1 MRTRPR
7 GKKVEA
13 LETVQTIQT
22 GGRVMTVNAAKHQ
35 TRIHRPEVEIAQA
48 ADRLA
53 GEPGRLGGEL
63 LLGNEAIALGALH
76 AGVTVATGYPGTPST
91 ELIEY
96 LAGIASADVQVG
108 WATNEKVALDEGIGA
123 SLVGARALVTMKHV
137 GLNVALDAWMVS
149 PFVGVGGGLVVFV
162 ADDPGMHS
170 SQNEQDTRVLA
181 AFAGVPVFEPSDSQE
196 AYDFTRAAFAASE
209 AWDTP
214 VLIRSTTRVSHSRS
228 RVIASAAEEAPT
240 RRFERHPQKY
250 VMLPGNARKRH
261 AEHLLRL
268 NLLGEWAEGHP
279 VNRVEPRSRSLGV
292 ITGGAGYN
300 YVREVLPEAS
310 VLKLGVMFP
319 IPQQMIRDFAA
330 TVDRLVVVEELE
342 PYLEDGVRRLGLA
355 VEGKRWFPRAGELS
369 PSAVRA
375 GSEAAGIIP
384 ASSRA
389 DTAGNAP
396 ASTPRPPVLCP
407 GCPHTT
413 PFLVLRELDAI
424 VAGDIGCYTLAAGE
438 PLKAMDT
445 CLAMGSG
452 IGVAVGMAKAG
463 PSSRPI
469 VATIG
474 DSTLLHGGIP
484 ALIDAAYN
492 DSDITVVILDNGTT
506 AMTGGQPNAASGT
519 GIHGGPTAKV
529 DFLALC
535 RSIGVK
541 SVVVVDPYDLGGTH
555 RALLGAVRKRGLSVV
570 ITTRPCR
577 EMPTKL
583 RGRVYE
589 VDPGAC
595 NGCQLCMDLGC
606 PGLSWDLLGSDD
618 HRQVGIDPDRCSGC
632 TVCAQLC
639 PQQAIHPAG
648 AGNALL
654 IGKVT

>member
-1 MRTRPR
+1 
-7 GKKVEA
+7 
-13 LETVQTIQT
+13 
-22 GGRVMTVNAAKHQ
+22 MTVNATKRKPPVRQAA
-35 TRIHRPEVEIAQA
+35 VEIVRREG
-48 ADRLA
+48 DLP
-53 GEPGRLGGEL
+53 GKPGRLGGEL
-63 LLGNEAIALGALH
+63 LLGNEAVGLGALH

-96 LAGIASADVQVG
+96 LARIAPKDVHVG

-123 SLVGARALVTMKHV
+123 SLAGARALVTMKHV

-149 PFVGVGGGLVVFV
+149 PFVGVGGGLVVLV

-170 SQNEQDTRVLA
+170 SQNEQDTRYLA
-181 AFAGVPVFEPSDSQE
+181 AFAGVPLFEPSDSQE
-196 AYDFTRAAFAASE
+196 AYDFVRAAFAASE

-228 RVIASAAEEAPT
+228 RVVVGPVEEAPE
-240 RRFERHPQKY
+240 RSFERHPDKY

-261 AEHLLRL
+261 AEQLKRFE
-268 NLLGEWAEGHP
+268 LLGHWVEGHP
-279 VNRVEPRSRSLGV
+279 FNRVELRSRSLGV
-292 ITGGAGYN
+292 ITGGASYN

-310 VLKLGVMFP
+310 VLKVGVMFP
-319 IPQQMIRDFAA
+319 LPEQMISDFASN
-330 TVDRLVVVEELE
+330 VDRLIVVEELE
-342 PYLEDGVRRLGLA
+342 PYLEDAVRRLGLP
-355 VEGKRWFPRAGELS
+355 VEGKKWFPRAGELS
-369 PSAVRA
+369 PAAVRQ
-375 GSEAAGIIP
+375 GSEAAGALPVSSP
-384 ASSRA
+384 AETSK
-389 DTAGNAP
+389 AP

-413 PFLVLRELDAI
+413 PFLVLRELDAV

-438 PLKAMDT
+438 PLAAMDT
-445 CLAMGSG
+445 CLAMGSS

-463 PSSRPI
+463 LKSRPI

-506 AMTGGQPNAASGT
+506 AMTGGQPNAACGT
-519 GIHGGPTAKV
+519 GIQGQPMGKV
-529 DFLALC
+529 DILALC

-541 SVVVVDPYDLGGTH
+541 SVVAVDPWDLGGTH

-570 ITTRPCR
+570 VTTRPCV
-577 EMPTKL
+577 EMPVKV
-583 RGRVYE
+583 RGRIYE
-589 VDPGAC
+589 VETSAC

-606 PGLSWDLLGSDD
+606 PGLIWDLEAGDE
-618 HRQVGIDPDRCSGC
+618 HRFVKIDPNRCSGC

-639 PQQAIHPAG
+639 PQQAIHPVG
-648 AGNALL
+648 AKSDVTIGTRSDVTIGTRSALT
-654 IGKVT
+654 IGGVK

>member
-1 MRTRPR
+1 
-7 GKKVEA
+7 
-13 LETVQTIQT
+13 
-22 GGRVMTVNAAKHQ
+22 MTVNATTRQ
-35 TRIHRPEVEIAQA
+35 TRIHAPEVEIAP
-48 ADRLA
+48 ADSDLA

-96 LAGIASADVQVG
+96 LANVATKDVHVG

-123 SLVGARALVTMKHV
+123 SLAGSRALVTMKHV

-170 SQNEQDTRVLA
+170 SQNEQDTRLLA
-181 AFAGVPVFEPSDSQE
+181 AFAGVPIFEPADSQE
-196 AYDFTRAAFAASE
+196 AYDFVKAAFAASE
-209 AWDTP
+209 KWDTP

-228 RVIASAAEEAPT
+228 RVVTGAWQEAPK
-240 RRFERHPQKY
+240 RRFERHPDKY

-268 NLLGEWAEGHP
+268 ELLAQWVEGHP
-279 VNRVEPRSRSLGV
+279 FNRVDLRSRCLGV
-292 ITGGAGYN
+292 VTGGASYN

-319 IPQQMIRDFAA
+319 LPEQMIADFASQ
-330 TVDRLVVVEELE
+330 VDRLIVVEELE
-342 PYLEDGVRRLGLA
+342 PYLEDAVRRLDIA
-355 VEGKRWFPRAGELS
+355 VEGKTWFPRAGELS
-369 PSAVRA
+369 PTAVRA
-375 GSEAAGIIP
+375 GSEAAGAIAVSSP
-384 ASSRA
+384 AGVG
-389 DTAGNAP
+389 TAP

-445 CLAMGSG
+445 CLAMGSS

-519 GIHGGPTAKV
+519 GIRNGPTGRV
-529 DFLALC
+529 DILALC
-535 RSIGVK
+535 RSVGVK
-541 SVVVVDPYDLGGTH
+541 SIVVVDPYDLGGTH
-555 RALLGAVRKRGLSVV
+555 RALLGAVRTRGLSVV
-570 ITTRPCR
+570 VTTRPCV
-577 EMPTKL
+577 EMPIKV
-583 RGRVYE
+583 RGRVYG
-589 VDPGAC
+589 VDTSAC

-606 PGLSWDLLGSDD
+606 PGLIWDLDASDDD
-618 HRQVGIDPDRCSGC
+618 HRLITIDPDRCSGC
-632 TVCAQLC
+632 TVCAQIC
-639 PQQAIHPAG
+639 PQQAIHPVIVNG
-648 AGNALL
+648 ELT
-654 IGKVT
+654 IGGTQS

>member
-1 MRTRPR
+1 
-7 GKKVEA
+7 
-13 LETVQTIQT
+13 
-22 GGRVMTVNAAKHQ
+22 MTVDATTRK
-35 TRIHRPEVEIAQA
+35 TRIRRPEVEIAQA
-48 ADRLA
+48 EGDLV
-53 GEPGRLGGEL
+53 GEPGQLGGEL

-96 LAGIASADVQVG
+96 LARIAGKDVQVG

-123 SLVGARALVTMKHV
+123 SLAGARALVTMKHV

-170 SQNEQDTRVLA
+170 SQNEQDTRYLA
-181 AFAGVPVFEPSDSQE
+181 AFAGIPVFEPSDSQE
-196 AYDFTRAAFAASE
+196 AYDFVRAAFAASE

-228 RVIASAAEEAPT
+228 RVVVTAVEEAPT
-240 RRFERHPQKY
+240 RQFERRPEKY

-261 AEHLLRL
+261 AAHLLRL
-268 NLLGEWAEGHP
+268 ELLGEWVESHP
-279 VNRVEPRSRSLGV
+279 FNRVEPRSRSLGV
-292 ITGGAGYN
+292 VTGGASYN

-319 IPQQMIRDFAA
+319 LPEQMIADFAA
-330 TVDRLVVVEELE
+330 TVDRLIVIEELE

-355 VEGKRWFPRAGELS
+355 VEGKKWFPRAGELS
-369 PSAVRA
+369 PSAVRQ
-375 GSEAAGIIP
+375 GSQAAGAIP
-384 ASSRA
+384 ASSPA
-389 DTAGNAP
+389 DVGNAP

-413 PFLVLRELDAI
+413 PFLVLRELDAV

-445 CLAMGSG
+445 CLAMGSS

-519 GIHGGPTAKV
+519 GIHGGPAAKV
-529 DFLALC
+529 DILALC

-541 SVVVVDPYDLGGTH
+541 SVVVIDTYDLGATH

-570 ITTRPCR
+570 LTTRPCV
-577 EMPTKL
+577 EMPVKV

-589 VDPGAC
+589 VDSSAC

-606 PGLSWDLLGSDD
+606 PGLSWDLLGGDD
-618 HRQVGIDPDRCSGC
+618 HRLVGIDPDRCSGC

-639 PQQAIHPAG
+639 PQQAIHPVG
-648 AGNALL
+648 AKSAVSVGEV
-654 IGKVT
+654 K

>member
-1 MRTRPR
+1 M
-7 GKKVEA
+7 
-13 LETVQTIQT
+13 
-22 GGRVMTVNAAKHQ
+22 
-35 TRIHRPEVEIAQA
+35 
-48 ADRLA
+48 
-53 GEPGRLGGEL
+53 
-63 LLGNEAIALGALH
+63 LGNEAIALGALH

-96 LAGIASADVQVG
+96 LAGIAGKEVHVG

-123 SLVGARALVTMKHV
+123 SLAGARALVTMKHV

-170 SQNEQDTRVLA
+170 SQNEQDTRLLA
-181 AFAGVPVFEPSDSQE
+181 AFAGVPLFEPSDSQE
-196 AYDFTRAAFAASE
+196 AYDFVRAAYAASE

-228 RVIASAAEEAPT
+228 RVVATAVEEAPK
-240 RRFERHPQKY
+240 RQFERRPEKY

-261 AEHLLRL
+261 TEHLLRL
-268 NLLGEWAEGHP
+268 ELLGEWVESHP
-279 VNRVEPRSRSLGV
+279 FNRVEPGSRSLGV
-292 ITGGAGYN
+292 ITGGASYN

-319 IPQQMIRDFAA
+319 LPEQMIANFAS
-330 TVDRLVVVEELE
+330 TVDRLIVVEELE

-355 VEGKRWFPRAGELS
+355 VEGKKWFPRAGELS

-375 GSEAAGIIP
+375 GSEAAGAI
-384 ASSRA
+384 AVSSPA
-389 DTAGNAP
+389 DTGNAP

-413 PFLVLRELDAI
+413 PFLVLRELDAV

-445 CLAMGSG
+445 CLAMGSS

-463 PSSRPI
+463 PSAKPI

-519 GIHGGPTAKV
+519 GIHGGPAAKV
-529 DFLALC
+529 DILALC

-541 SVVVVDPYDLGGTH
+541 SVVVVDTYDLGGTH

-570 ITTRPCR
+570 VTTRPCV
-577 EMPTKL
+577 EMPVKV

-589 VDPGAC
+589 VDPSMC

-606 PGLSWDLLGSDD
+606 PGLSWDLLGGDD
-618 HRQVGIDPDRCSGC
+618 HRLVGIDPDRCSGC

-639 PQQAIHPAG
+639 PQQAIHPVVAK
-648 AGNALL
+648 NAVSV
-654 IGKVT
+654 GEVK

>member
-1 MRTRPR
+1 VP
-7 GKKVEA
+7 K
-13 LETVQTIQT
+13 QT
-22 GGRVMTVNAAKHQ
+22 GFQTVEKEGIRAMSLTTANRKNAI
-35 TRIHRPEVEIAQA
+35 RRPEVEVA
-48 ADRLA
+48 RGEGGLPR
-53 GEPGRLGGEL
+53 EPGRLGGEL

-96 LAGIASADVQVG
+96 LARVATKDVQVG

-123 SLVGARALVTMKHV
+123 SLAGSRALVTMKHV

-170 SQNEQDTRVLA
+170 SQNEQDTRYLA

-196 AYDFTRAAFAASE
+196 AYDFVQAAFEASE

-214 VLIRSTTRVSHSRS
+214 CLIRSTTRVSHSRS
-228 RVIASAAEEAPT
+228 RVVTGDAQEAPK
-240 RRFERHPQKY
+240 RQFERQPEKY
-250 VMLPGNARKRH
+250 VMLPGFARKRH
-261 AEHLLRL
+261 VEHLKRL
-268 NLLGEWAEGHP
+268 ELLGKWVEDHP
-279 VNRVEPRSRSLGV
+279 FNRMELRSPCLGV
-292 ITGGAGYN
+292 ITAGASYN

-319 IPQQMIRDFAA
+319 LPEQKIADFA
-330 TVDRLVVVEELE
+330 TKVDRLIVVEELE
-342 PYLEDGVRRLGLA
+342 PYLEDAVRRLGLA
-355 VEGKRWFPRAGELS
+355 VEGKKWFPRSGELS
-369 PSAVRA
+369 PAAVRA
-375 GSEAAGIIP
+375 GSQAAGALP
-384 ASSRA
+384 TSSPA
-389 DTAGNAP
+389 DTGKAP

-413 PFLVLRELDAI
+413 PFLVLRELDAV

-445 CLAMGSG
+445 CLAMGSS

-463 PSSRPI
+463 LKSRPI

-506 AMTGGQPNAASGT
+506 AMTGGQPNAASPGT
-519 GIHGGPTAKV
+519 ATPKPTV
-529 DFLALC
+529 DILALC
-535 RSIGVK
+535 ASIGVK
-541 SVVVVDPYDLGGTH
+541 SVVSVDPYDLGGTH
-555 RALLGAVRKRGLSVV
+555 RALLGAVRRRGLSVV
-570 ITTRPCR
+570 VTTRPCV
-577 EMPTKL
+577 EMPVKV

-589 VDPGAC
+589 VNASAC

-606 PGLSWDLLGSDD
+606 PGLIWDLNGSED
-618 HRQVGIDPDRCSGC
+618 HRLVRIDPDRCSGC

-639 PQQAIHPAG
+639 PQQAIHPVRAKSTVT
-648 AGNALL
+648 
-654 IGKVT
+654 IGQMQ

>member
-1 MRTRPR
+1 M
-7 GKKVEA
+7 
-13 LETVQTIQT
+13 TVQTT
-22 GGRVMTVNAAKHQ
+22 KRKSRGRE
-35 TRIHRPEVEIAQA
+35 PEVEAEVGVDA
-48 ADRLA
+48 REVDLP

-76 AGVTVATGYPGTPST
+76 AGVAVATGYPGTPST

-96 LAGIASADVQVG
+96 LAGVASKEVHVS

-123 SLVGARALVTMKHV
+123 SLAGARALVTMKHV

-170 SQNEQDTRVLA
+170 SQNEQDTRILA
-181 AFAGVPVFEPSDSQE
+181 AFAGVPIFEPSDSQE

-209 AWDTP
+209 TWDTP

-228 RVIASAAEEAPT
+228 RVVVGTAQSAPKRT
-240 RRFERHPQKY
+240 FVRHPAKY

-261 AEHLLRL
+261 GEHLLRL
-268 NLLGEWAEGHP
+268 GLMGQWAQEHP
-279 VNRVEPRSRSLGV
+279 FNREELRSRSLGV
-292 ITGGAGYN
+292 VTGGASYN

-319 IPQQMIRDFAA
+319 LPEQMITDFASK
-330 TVDRLVVVEELE
+330 VDRLIVVEELE
-342 PYLEDGVRRLGLA
+342 PYLEDQLARLGLA
-355 VEGKRWFPRAGELS
+355 VEGKKWFPRAGELS
-369 PSAVRA
+369 PAAVRA
-375 GSEAAGIIP
+375 GSQAAGVLALSTP
-384 ASSRA
+384 AQ
-389 DTAGNAP
+389 TGMAP

-438 PLKAMDT
+438 PLQAMDT
-445 CLAMGSG
+445 CLAMGSS

-519 GIHGGPTAKV
+519 GIHGGPSAKV

-555 RALLGAVRKRGLSVV
+555 RALLAAVRKRGLSVV
-570 ITTRPCR
+570 ITSRPCR
-577 EMPTKL
+577 EMPIKL

-606 PGLSWDLLGSDD
+606 PGLSWDLAGTDE
-618 HRQVGIDPDRCSGC
+618 HRLVGIDPDRCSGC

-648 AGNALL
+648 AGKPVPT
-654 IGKVT
+654 GKVS

>member
-1 MRTRPR
+1 
-7 GKKVEA
+7 
-13 LETVQTIQT
+13 
-22 GGRVMTVNAAKHQ
+22 MTVDATTRK
-35 TRIHRPEVEIAQA
+35 TRIRRPEVEIAQA
-48 ADRLA
+48 EGDLV

-96 LAGIASADVQVG
+96 LARIAGKDVQVG

-123 SLVGARALVTMKHV
+123 SLAGARALVTMKHV

-170 SQNEQDTRVLA
+170 SQNEQDTRYLA
-181 AFAGVPVFEPSDSQE
+181 AFAGIPVFEPSDSQE
-196 AYDFTRAAFAASE
+196 AYDFVRAAFAASE

-228 RVIASAAEEAPT
+228 RVVVAAVEEAPT
-240 RRFERHPQKY
+240 RQFERRPEKY

-261 AEHLLRL
+261 AAHLLRL
-268 NLLGEWAEGHP
+268 ELLGEWVESHP
-279 VNRVEPRSRSLGV
+279 FNRVEPRSRSLGV
-292 ITGGAGYN
+292 VTGGASYN

-319 IPQQMIRDFAA
+319 LPEQMIANFAS
-330 TVDRLVVVEELE
+330 TVDRLIVVEELE

-355 VEGKRWFPRAGELS
+355 VEGKKWFPRAGELS
-369 PSAVRA
+369 PSAVRQ
-375 GSEAAGIIP
+375 GSQAAGAIP
-384 ASSRA
+384 ASSPA
-389 DTAGNAP
+389 DVGNAP

-413 PFLVLRELDAI
+413 PFLVLRELDAV

-445 CLAMGSG
+445 CLAMGSS

-519 GIHGGPTAKV
+519 GIHGGPAAKV
-529 DFLALC
+529 DILALC

-541 SVVVVDPYDLGGTH
+541 SVVVVDTYDLGGTH

-570 ITTRPCR
+570 LTTRPCV
-577 EMPTKL
+577 EMPVKV

-589 VDPGAC
+589 VDPSAC

-606 PGLSWDLLGSDD
+606 PGLSWDLLGGDD
-618 HRQVGIDPDRCSGC
+618 HRLVGIDPDRCSGC

-639 PQQAIHPAG
+639 PQQAIHPVG
-648 AGNALL
+648 AKSAVSVGEV
-654 IGKVT
+654 K

>member
-1 MRTRPR
+1 MTVDATTRKTRTR
-7 GKKVEA
+7 
-13 LETVQTIQT
+13 
-22 GGRVMTVNAAKHQ
+22 
-35 TRIHRPEVEIAQA
+35 RPEVEIAQA
-48 ADRLA
+48 EGDLV

-96 LAGIASADVQVG
+96 LARIAGKDVQVG

-123 SLVGARALVTMKHV
+123 SLAGARALVTMKHV

-170 SQNEQDTRVLA
+170 SQNEQDTRYLA
-181 AFAGVPVFEPSDSQE
+181 AFAGIPVFEPSDSQE
-196 AYDFTRAAFAASE
+196 AYDFVRAAFAASE

-228 RVIASAAEEAPT
+228 RVVVAAVEEAPT
-240 RRFERHPQKY
+240 RQFERRPEKY

-261 AEHLLRL
+261 AAHLLRL
-268 NLLGEWAEGHP
+268 ELLGEWVESHP
-279 VNRVEPRSRSLGV
+279 FNRVEPRSRSLGV
-292 ITGGAGYN
+292 VTGGASYN

-319 IPQQMIRDFAA
+319 LPEQMIANFAS
-330 TVDRLVVVEELE
+330 TVDRLIVVEELE

-355 VEGKRWFPRAGELS
+355 VEGKKWFPRAGELS
-369 PSAVRA
+369 PSAVRQ
-375 GSEAAGIIP
+375 GSQAAGAIP
-384 ASSRA
+384 ASSPA
-389 DTAGNAP
+389 DVGSAP

-413 PFLVLRELDAI
+413 PFLVLRELDAV

-445 CLAMGSG
+445 CLAMGSS

-519 GIHGGPTAKV
+519 GIHGGPAARV
-529 DFLALC
+529 DILALC

-541 SVVVVDPYDLGGTH
+541 SIVVVDTYDLGGTH

-570 ITTRPCR
+570 LTTRPCV
-577 EMPTKL
+577 EMPVKV

-589 VDPGAC
+589 VDPSAC

-606 PGLSWDLLGSDD
+606 PGLSWDLLGGDD
-618 HRQVGIDPDRCSGC
+618 HRLVGIDPDRCSGC

-639 PQQAIHPAG
+639 PQQAIHPVGAKSAVSAG
-648 AGNALL
+648 EV
-654 IGKVT
+654 K

>member
-1 MRTRPR
+1 
-7 GKKVEA
+7 
-13 LETVQTIQT
+13 
-22 GGRVMTVNAAKHQ
+22 MTVDATTRK
-35 TRIHRPEVEIAQA
+35 TRIRRPEVEIAQA
-48 ADRLA
+48 EGDLV
-53 GEPGRLGGEL
+53 GEPERLGGEL

-96 LAGIASADVQVG
+96 LARIAGKDVQVG

-123 SLVGARALVTMKHV
+123 SLAGARALVTMKHV

-170 SQNEQDTRVLA
+170 SQNEQDTRYLA
-181 AFAGVPVFEPSDSQE
+181 AFAGIPVFEPSDSQE
-196 AYDFTRAAFAASE
+196 AYDFVRAAFAASE

-228 RVIASAAEEAPT
+228 RVVVAAVEEAPT
-240 RRFERHPQKY
+240 RQFERRPEKY

-261 AEHLLRL
+261 AAHLLRL
-268 NLLGEWAEGHP
+268 ELLGEWVESHP
-279 VNRVEPRSRSLGV
+279 FNRVEPRSRSLGV
-292 ITGGAGYN
+292 VTGGASYN

-319 IPQQMIRDFAA
+319 LPEQMIANFAS
-330 TVDRLVVVEELE
+330 TVDRLIVVEELE

-355 VEGKRWFPRAGELS
+355 VEGKKWFPRAGELS
-369 PSAVRA
+369 PSAVRQ
-375 GSEAAGIIP
+375 GSQAAGAIP
-384 ASSRA
+384 ASSPA
-389 DTAGNAP
+389 DVGNAP

-413 PFLVLRELDAI
+413 PFLVLRELDAV

-445 CLAMGSG
+445 CLAMGSS

-519 GIHGGPTAKV
+519 GIHGGPAAKV
-529 DFLALC
+529 DILALC

-541 SVVVVDPYDLGGTH
+541 SVVVVDTYDLGATH

-570 ITTRPCR
+570 LTTRPCV
-577 EMPTKL
+577 EMPVKV

-589 VDPGAC
+589 VDPSAC

-606 PGLSWDLLGSDD
+606 PGLSWDLLGGDD
-618 HRQVGIDPDRCSGC
+618 HRLVGIDPDRCSGC

-639 PQQAIHPAG
+639 PQQAIHPVG
-648 AGNALL
+648 AKSAVSVGEV
-654 IGKVT
+654 K

>member
-1 MRTRPR
+1 MTVDSTTRKTRTR
-7 GKKVEA
+7 
-13 LETVQTIQT
+13 
-22 GGRVMTVNAAKHQ
+22 
-35 TRIHRPEVEIAQA
+35 RPEVEIAQA
-48 ADRLA
+48 EGDLV

-96 LAGIASADVQVG
+96 LARIAGKDVQVG

-123 SLVGARALVTMKHV
+123 SLAGARALVTMKHV

-170 SQNEQDTRVLA
+170 SQNEQDTRYLA
-181 AFAGVPVFEPSDSQE
+181 AFAGIPVFEPSDSQE
-196 AYDFTRAAFAASE
+196 AYDFVRAAFAASE

-228 RVIASAAEEAPT
+228 RVVVAAVEEAPT
-240 RRFERHPQKY
+240 RQFERRPEKY

-261 AEHLLRL
+261 AAHLLRL
-268 NLLGEWAEGHP
+268 ELLGEWVESHP
-279 VNRVEPRSRSLGV
+279 FNRVEPRSRSLGV
-292 ITGGAGYN
+292 VTGGASYN

-319 IPQQMIRDFAA
+319 LPEQMIANFAS
-330 TVDRLVVVEELE
+330 TVDRLIVIEELE

-355 VEGKRWFPRAGELS
+355 VEGKKWFPRAGELS
-369 PSAVRA
+369 PSAVRQGSQTA
-375 GSEAAGIIP
+375 GAIP
-384 ASSRA
+384 ASSPA
-389 DTAGNAP
+389 DVGNAP

-413 PFLVLRELDAI
+413 PFLVLRELDAV

-445 CLAMGSG
+445 CLAMGSS

-474 DSTLLHGGIP
+474 DTTLLHGGIP

-519 GIHGGPTAKV
+519 GIHGGPAAKV
-529 DFLALC
+529 DILALC

-541 SVVVVDPYDLGGTH
+541 SVVVVDTYDLGGTH

-570 ITTRPCR
+570 LTTRPCV
-577 EMPTKL
+577 EMPVKV

-589 VDPGAC
+589 VDPSAC

-606 PGLSWDLLGSDD
+606 PGLSWDLLGGDD
-618 HRQVGIDPDRCSGC
+618 HRLVGIDPDRCSGC

-639 PQQAIHPAG
+639 PQQAIHPVG
-648 AGNALL
+648 AKSAVSVGEV
-654 IGKVT
+654 K

>member
-1 MRTRPR
+1 
-7 GKKVEA
+7 
-13 LETVQTIQT
+13 
-22 GGRVMTVNAAKHQ
+22 MTVDATTRK
-35 TRIHRPEVEIAQA
+35 TRIRRPEVEIAQA
-48 ADRLA
+48 EGDLV

-96 LAGIASADVQVG
+96 LARIAGKDVQVG

-123 SLVGARALVTMKHV
+123 SLAGARALVTMKHV

-228 RVIASAAEEAPT
+228 RVVVGAVEETPKS
-240 RRFERHPQKY
+240 RFERHPEKY

-268 NLLGEWAEGHP
+268 GLLGEWVEGHP

-292 ITGGAGYN
+292 VTGGASYN

-319 IPQQMIRDFAA
+319 IPEQMITDFAA
-330 TVDRLVVVEELE
+330 TVDRLIVVEELE

-355 VEGKRWFPRAGELS
+355 VEGKKWFPRAGELS

-375 GSEAAGIIP
+375 GSEAAGMIP
-384 ASSRA
+384 ASSRP
-389 DTAGNAP
+389 DMGSAP

-445 CLAMGSG
+445 CLAMGSS

-577 EMPTKL
+577 EMPIKL

-606 PGLSWDLLGSDD
+606 PGLSWDLLGGDD
-618 HRQVGIDPDRCSGC
+618 HRLVGIDPDRCSGC

-648 AGNALL
+648 AGNAVPGNTVPLAEV
-654 IGKVT
+654 KR

>member
-1 MRTRPR
+1 MT
-7 GKKVEA
+7 VEA
-13 LETVQTIQT
+13 TK
-22 GGRVMTVNAAKHQ
+22 RKA
-35 TRIHRPEVEIAQA
+35 RIRQPEVDIARGE
-48 ADRLA
+48 ADLPA
-53 GEPGRLGGEL
+53 EPGRLGGEL

-96 LAGIASADVQVG
+96 LARIATKDVQVG

-123 SLVGARALVTMKHV
+123 SLAGARALVTMKHV

-170 SQNEQDTRVLA
+170 SQNEQDTRYLA

-196 AYDFTRAAFAASE
+196 AYDFVRAAFAASE
-209 AWDTP
+209 KWDTP
-214 VLIRSTTRVSHSRS
+214 CLIRSTTRVSHSRS
-228 RVIASAAEEAPT
+228 RVVTGGVEKAPE
-240 RRFERHPQKY
+240 RQFERRPEKY
-250 VMLPGNARKRH
+250 VMLPGFARQRHVEHVKRL
-261 AEHLLRL
+261 E
-268 NLLGEWAEGHP
+268 LLGQWAEDHRF
-279 VNRVEPRSRSLGV
+279 NRVEHRSRSLGV
-292 ITGGAGYN
+292 LTAGASYN

-319 IPQQMIRDFAA
+319 LPEQMIADFAA
-330 TVDRLVVVEELE
+330 TVDRLMVVEELE
-342 PYLEDGVRRLGLA
+342 PYLEDAVRRLGLP
-355 VEGKRWFPRAGELS
+355 VEGKKWFPRTGELS
-369 PSAVRA
+369 PTAVRA
-375 GSEAAGIIP
+375 GSEAAG
-384 ASSRA
+384 ALATSSPA
-389 DTAGNAP
+389 DTGQAP

-413 PFLVLRELDAI
+413 PFLVLRELDAV

-445 CLAMGSG
+445 CLAMGSS

-463 PSSRPI
+463 LKSRPI

-484 ALIDAAYN
+484 ALIDAANN

-519 GIHGGPTAKV
+519 VTDRLTRTV
-529 DFLALC
+529 DILALC

-541 SVVVVDPYDLGGTH
+541 SVVTVDPYDLGGTH

-570 ITTRPCR
+570 VTTRPCV
-577 EMPTKL
+577 EMPVKV
-583 RGRVYE
+583 RGRVYG
-589 VDPGAC
+589 VDPSAC

-606 PGLSWDLLGSDD
+606 PGLIWDLDASDD
-618 HRQVGIDPDRCSGC
+618 HRFVRIDPDRCSGC

-639 PQQAIHPAG
+639 PQQAIHPVVAKSPVT
-648 AGNALL
+648 
-654 IGKVT
+654 IGVMP

>member
-1 MRTRPR
+1 
-7 GKKVEA
+7 
-13 LETVQTIQT
+13 
-22 GGRVMTVNAAKHQ
+22 MTVDATTRK
-35 TRIHRPEVEIAQA
+35 TRIRRPEVEIAQA
-48 ADRLA
+48 EGDLV

-96 LAGIASADVQVG
+96 LARIAGKDVHVG

-123 SLVGARALVTMKHV
+123 SLAGARALVTMKHV

-170 SQNEQDTRVLA
+170 SQNEQDTRYLA
-181 AFAGVPVFEPSDSQE
+181 AFAGIPVFEPSDSQE
-196 AYDFTRAAFAASE
+196 AYDFARAAFAASE

-228 RVIASAAEEAPT
+228 RVVVAAVEEAPT
-240 RRFERHPQKY
+240 RQFERRPEKY

-261 AEHLLRL
+261 AAHLLRL
-268 NLLGEWAEGHP
+268 ELLGEWVESHP
-279 VNRVEPRSRSLGV
+279 FNRVEPRSRSLGV
-292 ITGGAGYN
+292 ITGGASYN

-319 IPQQMIRDFAA
+319 LPGEMIADFASS
-330 TVDRLVVVEELE
+330 VDRLIVVEELE
-342 PYLEDGVRRLGLA
+342 PYLEDAVRRLGLP
-355 VEGKRWFPRAGELS
+355 VEGKKWFPRAGELS
-369 PSAVRA
+369 PSAVRQ
-375 GSEAAGIIP
+375 GSEAAG
-384 ASSRA
+384 ALAVSSSA
-389 DTAGNAP
+389 DLGLVP

-413 PFLVLRELDAI
+413 PFLVLRELDAV

-445 CLAMGSG
+445 CLAMGSS
-452 IGVAVGMAKAG
+452 IGVAVGMAKTG
-463 PSSRPI
+463 LKSKPI

-506 AMTGGQPNAASGT
+506 AMTGGQPNAAGT
-519 GIHGGPTAKV
+519 QAGIHDGPTGRV
-529 DFLALC
+529 DIPALC
-535 RSIGVK
+535 RSVGVN
-541 SVVVVDPYDLGGTH
+541 SIVVVDPYDLGGTH

-570 ITTRPCR
+570 ITTRPCV
-577 EMPTKL
+577 EMPIKV
-583 RGRVYE
+583 RGRVYG
-589 VDPGAC
+589 VDTDAC

-606 PGLSWDLLGSDD
+606 PGLIWDLEAGDDD
-618 HRQVGIDPDRCSGC
+618 HRLIRIDPDRCSGC
-632 TVCAQLC
+632 TVCAQIC
-639 PQQAIHPAG
+639 PEQAIHPVIVNG
-648 AGNALL
+648 ELTVGVAL
-654 IGKVT
+654 

>member
-1 MRTRPR
+1 
-7 GKKVEA
+7 
-13 LETVQTIQT
+13 
-22 GGRVMTVNAAKHQ
+22 MTVNVTKRK
-35 TRIHRPEVEIAQA
+35 TRICLPKVESAPVEVVP
-48 ADRLA
+48 AD
-53 GEPGRLGGEL
+53 EPGRLGGEL

-96 LAGIASADVQVG
+96 LAAIATKEVHVG

-123 SLVGARALVTMKHV
+123 SLAGARALVTMKHV

-181 AFAGVPVFEPSDSQE
+181 AFAGVPIFEPSDSQE

-214 VLIRSTTRVSHSRS
+214 VLVRSTTRVSHSRS
-228 RVIASAAEEAPT
+228 RVVVSAVEQAPK
-240 RRFERHPQKY
+240 RQFERHPHKY

-261 AEHLLRL
+261 TEHLLRL

-279 VNRVEPRSRSLGV
+279 ANRVEPRSRSLGV
-292 ITGGAGYN
+292 ITGGASYN
-300 YVREVLPEAS
+300 YVREVLPQAS

-319 IPQQMIRDFAA
+319 IPEQMITDFAD
-330 TVDRLVVVEELE
+330 TVDRLIVVEELE
-342 PYLEDGVRRLGLA
+342 PYLEDGVRRLGIA
-355 VEGKRWFPRAGELS
+355 VEGKKWFPRAGELS

-375 GSEAAGIIP
+375 GSEAAGVIP
-384 ASSRA
+384 VFSRA
-389 DTAGNAP
+389 GTGNAP

-445 CLAMGSG
+445 CLAMGSS

-529 DFLALC
+529 DIVALC
-535 RSIGVK
+535 RAIGVK
-541 SVVVVDPYDLGGTH
+541 SVVVVDTYDLGGTH

-570 ITTRPCR
+570 VTTRPCV
-577 EMPTKL
+577 EMPVKV

-589 VDPGAC
+589 VDPSMC

-606 PGLSWDLLGSDD
+606 PGLSWDLLGGDE
-618 HRQVGIDPDRCSGC
+618 HRLVGIDPNRCSGC

-648 AGNALL
+648 AGNAVPV
-654 IGKVT
+654 GMAK